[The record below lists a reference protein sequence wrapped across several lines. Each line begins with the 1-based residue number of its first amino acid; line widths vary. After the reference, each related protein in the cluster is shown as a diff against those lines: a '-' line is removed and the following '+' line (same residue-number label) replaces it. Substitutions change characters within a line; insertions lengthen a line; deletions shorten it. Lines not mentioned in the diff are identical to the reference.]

1 MSNIPS
7 SAMPHAW
14 AHDDADEEA
23 RGERES
29 APRGPSL
36 AALAGI
42 GALVYLFYRAVR

>member
-14 AHDDADEEA
+14 AHDDEE
-23 RGERES
+23 EPTMDRES
-29 APRGPSL
+29 PSRGPSL

-42 GALVYLFYRAVR
+42 GAAVYLLYRAVR